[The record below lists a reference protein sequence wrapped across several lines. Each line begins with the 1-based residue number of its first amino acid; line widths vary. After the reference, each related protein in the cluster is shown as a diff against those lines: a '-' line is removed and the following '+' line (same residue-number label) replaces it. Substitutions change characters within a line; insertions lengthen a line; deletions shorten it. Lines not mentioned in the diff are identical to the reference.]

1 MSQKINSNSLRTGF
15 FSLPNAKNWK
25 SLWFADNKREYSK
38 NLRQDLAI
46 KEAAY
51 EQLKA
56 AGVDEVIVKRPAG
69 RMSVEIYV
77 GRPGVAIGR
86 GGEGVESLTKEIRR
100 IAKDKNVDVKIK
112 EVRKA
117 DLSARILASEIAS
130 GLERRMP
137 PKLLA
142 QSALQKAVS
151 AGAKG
156 VKIWVGGRI
165 NGAQQARTIKFSHGA
180 VPLHTLKAD
189 IDFALV
195 EAETLEYGKFGIKVW
210 ILNPNQKENK

>member
-1 MSQKINSNSLRTGF
+1 MAHKINSNAMRTGF

-25 SLWFADNKREYSK
+25 SLWFANGKREYAE

-46 KEAAY
+46 KKAVNK
-51 EQLKA
+51 QLEA
-56 AGVDEVIVKRPAG
+56 AGVDDIIVKRPAG
-69 RMSVEIYV
+69 RMEVEIFV

-86 GGEGVESLTKEIRR
+86 GGEGIEVLTKDIRR
-100 IAKDKNVDVKIK
+100 IAKDKGVDVKVK
-112 EVRKA
+112 EVHKA
-117 DLSARILASEIAS
+117 DLSARILATEIAS
-130 GLERRMP
+130 GLKRRMP

-156 VKIWVGGRI
+156 VKIWIGGRI

-189 IDFALV
+189 INYALV
-195 EAETLEYGKFGIKVW
+195 EAETHEYGKFGIKVW
-210 ILNPNQKENK
+210 VLNPKNNK